1 MACLPG
7 SLFFYVYQT
16 IFLIVNFL
24 KWKKIIISISF
35 QIHLHIN
42 FSLKQKFQSYRSAA
56 SFERSIVA
64 IHFS

>member
-42 FSLKQKFQSYRSAA
+42 ISLKQKIPILQDRRKF
-56 SFERSIVA
+56 
-64 IHFS
+64 